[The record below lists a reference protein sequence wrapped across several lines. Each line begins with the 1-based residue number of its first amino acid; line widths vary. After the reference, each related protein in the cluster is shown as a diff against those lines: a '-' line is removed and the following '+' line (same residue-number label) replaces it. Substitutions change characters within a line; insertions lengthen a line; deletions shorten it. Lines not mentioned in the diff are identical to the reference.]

1 MIDVWQPGEADR
13 QILVLD
19 SMKLDDIDRRI
30 LRELQKDGRIQNA
43 ELAKRVGL
51 SPSPCLRRVRIL
63 EETGVIARYVAVVD
77 AAKVG
82 RGQTFFTRIWLNSQH
97 EDAVDH
103 FVAEINR
110 MPEVVEC
117 YVMLGDCDMLLR
129 VVAADIAA
137 YRRFQADHLSRIR
150 GVLNVK
156 TDIPAQT
163 VKQTFAVPL

>member
-1 MIDVWQPGEADR
+1 MINDWHSSDADR
-13 QILVLD
+13 QILVPD

-51 SPSPCLRRVRIL
+51 SPSPCLRRVKIL
-63 EETGVIARYVAVVD
+63 EEAGVIARYVAVLD

-82 RGQTFFTRIWLNSQH
+82 RGQTFFTRIWLNAQH

-103 FVAEINR
+103 FVAEVNKL
-110 MPEVVEC
+110 PEVVEC

-129 VVAADIAA
+129 VVAADIAD

-156 TDIPAQT
+156 TDVPAQT

>member
-1 MIDVWQPGEADR
+1 MIDDWHSSEAYR

-19 SMKLDDIDRRI
+19 FMKLDDIDRRI

-103 FVAEINR
+103 FVAEIGK

-163 VKQTFAVPL
+163 VKQTYAVPL

>member
-1 MIDVWQPGEADR
+1 
-13 QILVLD
+13 
-19 SMKLDDIDRRI
+19 MKLDDIDRRI

-43 ELAKRVGL
+43 ELAKCVGL
-51 SPSPCLRRVRIL
+51 SPSPCLRRVKIL
-63 EETGVIARYVAVVD
+63 EEAGVIARYVAVLD

-82 RGQTFFTRIWLNSQH
+82 RGQTFFTRIWLNAQH

-103 FVAEINR
+103 FVAEVNKL
-110 MPEVVEC
+110 PEVVEC

-129 VVAADIAA
+129 VVAADIAD

-156 TDIPAQT
+156 TDVPAQT

>member
-1 MIDVWQPGEADR
+1 MINDWHPGDADR
-13 QILVLD
+13 QILAAD

-63 EETGVIARYVAVVD
+63 EESGIIERYVAVID

-82 RGQTFFTRIWLNSQH
+82 RGQTFFTRIWLNSQN
-97 EDAVDH
+97 EDAVEH
-103 FVAEINR
+103 FVAEIDK

-117 YVMLGDCDMLLR
+117 YVMLGDCDLLLR

-137 YRRFQADHLSRIR
+137 YRRFQADHLTRIR

-163 VKQTFAVPL
+163 MKQTYAVPL